1 MNRYADRGVRSAA
14 PLECG
19 SPAPA
24 LWKARSMATRD
35 HQMSASAA
43 HGISIFAG
51 VLLILAGVFQ
61 ALEALSAI
69 VHDQYLVVAPR
80 YIYSFD
86 LTAWGWIHLLIG
98 LALIAIG
105 ICLLLGQGWALM
117 AGIVIAAI
125 SAVVNFTWLLYSP
138 FWAILL
144 IAVDLLIIWA
154 LASARWQ
161 RKAN

>member
-1 MNRYADRGVRSAA
+1 
-14 PLECG
+14 
-19 SPAPA
+19 
-24 LWKARSMATRD
+24 
-35 HQMSASAA
+35 MSASTA
-43 HGISIFAG
+43 HGIGFFAG
-51 VLLILAGVFQ
+51 LLLIIAGVFQ

-80 YIYSFD
+80 YIYTFD

-98 LALIAIG
+98 LALVAIG

-117 AGIVIAAI
+117 AGIVIAAL
-125 SAVVNFTWLLYSP
+125 SAVINFTWLPHSP

-154 LASARWQ
+154 LASARAQ
-161 RKAN
+161 TRTA

>member
-1 MNRYADRGVRSAA
+1 
-14 PLECG
+14 
-19 SPAPA
+19 
-24 LWKARSMATRD
+24 MAIKD

-43 HGISIFAG
+43 HGISFFAG
-51 VLLILAGVFQ
+51 LLLILAGVFQ

-80 YIYSFD
+80 YIYTFD

-98 LALIAIG
+98 LGLVAIG

-117 AGIVIAAI
+117 GGIVIAAI
-125 SAVVNFTWLLYSP
+125 SAVVNFTWLPYSP

-154 LASARWQ
+154 LASARAQ
-161 RKAN
+161 TKAN

>member
-1 MNRYADRGVRSAA
+1 MA
-14 PLECG
+14 LE
-19 SPAPA
+19 
-24 LWKARSMATRD
+24 D
-35 HQMSASAA
+35 HQMSGSAA
-43 HGISIFAG
+43 RGISFFAG
-51 VLLILAGVFQ
+51 LLLILAGVFQ

-80 YIYSFD
+80 YIYTFD

-98 LALIAIG
+98 LGSVAIG

-117 AGIVIAAI
+117 AGIVIAGI

-154 LASARWQ
+154 LASARAQ
-161 RKAN
+161 TKAN

>member
-1 MNRYADRGVRSAA
+1 MLADPVCGKVAA
-14 PLECG
+14 IAIKE
-19 SPAPA
+19 
-24 LWKARSMATRD
+24 
-35 HQMSASAA
+35 HQMSTSWA
-43 HGISIFAG
+43 HGITFFAG
-51 VLLILAGVFQ
+51 VVLVIAGVFE

-98 LALIAIG
+98 LGLIAIG

-125 SAVVNFTWLLYSP
+125 SAVINFTWLPYSP

>member
-1 MNRYADRGVRSAA
+1 
-14 PLECG
+14 
-19 SPAPA
+19 
-24 LWKARSMATRD
+24 MATKD

-105 ICLLLGQGWALM
+105 VCLLLGQGWALM